1 MNEPRF
7 TDFQKAFL
15 ELKGSMTIQEFSGL
29 LGMSRQ
35 RVGFY
40 SHGDR
45 VPDAIGV
52 RTIAKKCNVS
62 ADWLLGLSDQ
72 KNPDATI
79 QVICDQTGLS
89 DDFVS
94 WLEFNK
100 EYAPQIEKLSK
111 LMIENGFIGGDNSEQ
126 E

>member
-1 MNEPRF
+1 MNKPRF
-7 TDFQKAFL
+7 IDFQKAFL
-15 ELKGSMTIQEFSGL
+15 ELKGSMTIQEFSRL

-35 RVGFY
+35 SVGFY

-62 ADWLLGLSDQ
+62 ADWLLGLTDQ

-79 QVICDQTGLS
+79 RVICDQTGLS
-89 DDFVS
+89 EDFVS
-94 WLEFNK
+94 WLESHK
-100 EYAPQIEKLSK
+100 DYASQIEKLSN
-111 LMIENGFIGGDNSEQ
+111 LMIENGFIGGDNSE
-126 E
+126 